1 MSVKHQLLLDPD
13 LSSAAMKGAIMF
25 LSLIRNRRSIRQ
37 YTNKHIE
44 AEKIDQLLEATLR
57 PPSSNNLKPWEF
69 VLVTDK
75 DLLLQ
80 LSGAKPKGA
89 SFLKDAALGI
99 VVCADP
105 GKCDVW
111 IEDASIAA
119 AFIHLAA
126 VSLGLGSCWIQI
138 RKRDHADGRQARERI
153 AELLA
158 LPAHLEVEAII
169 SVGYPAEEKAPH
181 PKESLPFEKISYNQ
195 YGNRT
200 QPF

>member
-1 MSVKHQLLLDPD
+1 MLVKHLLLLDSD
-13 LSSAAMKGAIMF
+13 KTSAAMKGAIMF
-25 LSLIRNRRSIRQ
+25 LSLVRNRRSIRQ
-37 YTNKHIE
+37 YADKPVE

-69 VLVTDK
+69 VVVTDK

-89 SFLKDAALGI
+89 GFLKDAALGI

-126 VSLGLGSCWIQI
+126 ASLGLGSCWIQI
-138 RKRDHADGRQARERI
+138 RKRDHADGRPARERI

-169 SVGYPAEEKAPH
+169 SVGYPAEDKAPH

-195 YGNRT
+195 YGNRNRS
-200 QPF
+200 F